1 MSTARVMSSKHAAV
15 IDGVSH
21 PYHLNT
27 FHFHQLSHSCDNQ
40 RMQSKR
46 QRQPDDALT
55 IHPGYQANINRG
67 LNNAFR
73 SASIIGLELGEAKI
87 IIFSDQHKGVGDHA
101 DDFHLS
107 QSAYEA
113 ALLHYREA
121 GYTLA
126 VLGDVEELWENTP
139 SAVMDSYPSIFE
151 IEVNFHEDR
160 KYWRFWGNHDD
171 EWRNPAQVTKYLGK
185 YFKDLIV
192 RESLRLTI
200 FDEGVD
206 RGEVFIV
213 HGHQGSLASDGLGWV
228 RWLVRYFWRPFQRL
242 FRINTNTPAT
252 DWRLRHR
259 HDIAMYNWAA
269 ASKGLLLVA
278 GHTHHP
284 IFPTRYRTE
293 KLAQEFETIQE
304 LSTDPDEIKEAQ
316 SDLRFAQAQRKPS
329 YFNSGC
335 CSFNDGRIT
344 GIEISDGKIKL
355 VRWPDEIGRPK
366 PEILEETDL
375 RQVLEDVARREP
387 PMRHD

>member
-1 MSTARVMSSKHAAV
+1 
-15 IDGVSH
+15 
-21 PYHLNT
+21 
-27 FHFHQLSHSCDNQ
+27 
-40 RMQSKR
+40 MQNKR
-46 QRQPDDALT
+46 QRPPVDTLA

-73 SASIIGLELGEAKI
+73 NAGIVEMELSKAKI
-87 IIFSDQHKGVGDHA
+87 IIFSDQHKGIGDHA
-101 DDFHLS
+101 DDFH
-107 QSAYEA
+107 QSRPAYEA
-113 ALLHYREA
+113 ALLYYQEK

-139 SAVMDSYPSIFE
+139 SAVMGGYPSIFE
-151 IEVNFHEDR
+151 IEQDFHMDG

-171 EWRNPAQVTKYLGK
+171 EWENPSQVVKYLGL

-206 RGEVFIV
+206 CGEIFMV
-213 HGHQGSLASDGLGWV
+213 HGHQGSLASDRFGWV
-228 RWLVRYFWRPFQRL
+228 RWLVRYFWRPFQRI

-252 DWRLRHR
+252 DRHLRHK

-269 ASKGLLLVA
+269 LNKGLVLVA

-284 IFPTRYRTE
+284 IFPTQFHTE
-293 KLAQEFETIQE
+293 RLAQEFETFQE
-304 LSTDPDEIKEAQ
+304 LSTDLDEIDEAQ
-316 SDLRFAQAQRKPS
+316 SDLRFAQAQEKPS

-335 CSFNDGRIT
+335 CCFNDGRIT
-344 GIEISDGKIKL
+344 GIEISGGKIKL

-366 PEILEETDL
+366 PENLEETDL
-375 RQVLEDVARREP
+375 RQVLKEVAMREP
-387 PMRHD
+387 PMRSA